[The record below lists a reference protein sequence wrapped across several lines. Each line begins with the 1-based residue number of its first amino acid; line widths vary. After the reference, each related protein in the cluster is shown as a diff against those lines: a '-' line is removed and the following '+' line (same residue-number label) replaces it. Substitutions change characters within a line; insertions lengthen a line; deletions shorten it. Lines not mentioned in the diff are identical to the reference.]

1 VYRSALQSAGFEIL
15 SERDRTDFAMA
26 HFHLQAKIAASDKPP
41 PLGLHTLMGERRRDQ
56 VRNMIES
63 ISAGR
68 IAPIE
73 MIARKAE
80 STP

>member
-1 VYRSALQSAGFEIL
+1 LQSAGFDIL
-15 SERDRTDFAMA
+15 SERDRTDFALA
-26 HFHLQAKIAASDKPP
+26 HFQLQSKMAASDKPS
-41 PLGLHTLMGERRRDQ
+41 PLGLHTLMGERRREQ

-73 MIARKAE
+73 MIARKG
-80 STP
+80 